1 MESRGIL
8 MENITM
14 DFSGNLALSDVD
26 IFIKKGSIHAIVGE
40 NGAGKST
47 LMNILS
53 GVLTPTKGRMSV
65 DGKQSKFAGL
75 KEATENKIGMVYQH
89 FMLVH
94 QLKVWQN
101 IILGCEPN
109 IKLGWIDKKIAYKR
123 IEEACKD
130 YGISLDLEQTVGNL
144 TVGQQQRVEI
154 IKVLYKKA
162 EYIILD
168 EPTAVLAPK
177 EIEHL
182 ISSIK
187 ELQKQGKTII
197 FISHKLEEVMG
208 VADEISV
215 LRRGKFIGTVKASET
230 NTNQLVTM
238 MVGKEITFDGKP
250 LETEKGDT
258 VVEAVDVCTTVK
270 GFGCSLKNVSFSC
283 KKGEIYGLAG
293 VDGNGQSELVE
304 SLLGLRKIKS
314 GKLFLHGKDCA
325 RSSTNK
331 IRSEGVACIP
341 PDRHSQG
348 IVLDNTI
355 AQNAVMGFES
365 EKQFR
370 SFAFF
375 LSPKKIKKAAE
386 EMAEKFNVSYASTQQ
401 KMRYLSGGNQQKII
415 LARECS
421 ITNKEIIIAAN
432 PTRGLD
438 VGAISFVYSVLED
451 LKKQGKCIVL
461 ISTELNE
468 ILRLSDNIG
477 VLYDGQ
483 IMGELKN
490 ENVNLDELGAMM
502 LGVKK
507 GVSQ

>member
-1 MESRGIL
+1 MENSGIK

-26 IFIKKGSIHAIVGE
+26 IYIKKGSIHAIVGE

-53 GVLTPTKGRMSV
+53 GVLTPTSGRMSV
-65 DGKQSKFAGL
+65 DGKKSNFAGL

-109 IKLGWIDKKIAYKR
+109 IKMGWIDKKSAYEK

-130 YGISLDLEQTVGNL
+130 YGITLELEQTVGNL

-168 EPTAVLAPK
+168 EPTAVLTPK
-177 EIEHL
+177 EVEHL

-197 FISHKLEEVMG
+197 FISHKLEEVMN

-230 NTNQLVTM
+230 TTKQLVTM
-238 MVGKEITFDGKP
+238 MVGKEISFDEKP
-250 LETEKGDT
+250 LETKKGDIVVKIDNICT
-258 VVEAVDVCTTVK
+258 VAG
-270 GFGCSLKNVSFSC
+270 GFGCSLKNLSFSC
-283 KKGEIYGLAG
+283 KKAEIYGIAG
-293 VDGNGQSELVE
+293 VDGNGQSELIE
-304 SLLGLRKIKS
+304 SIMGLRKIKS
-314 GKLFLHGKDCA
+314 GKINLLGKDFA
-325 RSSTNK
+325 NSTTQK

-355 AQNAVMGFES
+355 AQNAVMGFENNR
-365 EKQFR
+365 QFK
-370 SFAFF
+370 SFACF
-375 LSPKKIKKAAE
+375 LSPKKIQKAAE
-386 EMAEKFNVSYASTQQ
+386 KMAQNYNVSYTSTQQ
-401 KMRYLSGGNQQKII
+401 KIRFLSGGNQQKVI
-415 LARECS
+415 LARECG
-421 ITNKEIIIAAN
+421 ITDKEIIIAAN

-451 LKKQGKCIVL
+451 LKKQGKCIIL
-461 ISTELNE
+461 ISTELTE

-477 VLYDGQ
+477 VLFDGQ

-502 LGVKK
+502 LGVKR
-507 GVSQ
+507 GVK